1 MEQLENE
8 IWKDIIGYEEKYKV
22 SNLVR
27 ILSVNKY
34 VKLGNTITKLN
45 DKILKQYLGKRGYYT
60 VNLYTNSKIK
70 VHTIHRLIAIHFIEN
85 KDNKPHIN
93 HINGIKTDNSIL
105 NLEWISNRENSLH
118 KHTNAITLSNYTGV
132 YYEKK
137 YNKYSVSIKING
149 KSKRLGSFV
158 NENDA
163 AMCYKNF
170 VQSNNIDIKY
180 ARLI

>member
-1 MEQLENE
+1 ME
-8 IWKDIIGYEEKYKV
+8 IWKTHKVYNSIQV
-22 SNLVR
+22 SNLGNVR
-27 ILSVNKY
+27 NALTFEIK
-34 VKLGNTITKLN
+34 
-45 DKILKQYLGKRGYYT
+45 KQHISDTGYYKCNAKGSNGWKT
-60 VNLYTNSKIK
+60 LRVN
-70 VHTIHRLIAIHFIEN
+70 RLIADMFCEN
-85 KDNKPHIN
+85 QNNLPFVD